1 MADLHS
7 SSAAAAEES
16 DTKQLAVSDVEAGK
30 ADTALTDTLHAAT
43 EVHEELSSWWESQN
57 NPLSG
62 AFWKYHFGTDMLIAS
77 WFFLAS
83 SVLFVAMEV
92 DAIMEDPDT
101 NTDIT
106 VSYYCGFAVS
116 ILYLFGSVYFV
127 WLSYP
132 EEMARMEK
140 QIATEDASTLTFSER
155 YFTGSDMLIATWFF
169 LACGFPYLVYAFFM
183 MFHCP
188 TNWIGWVAFLGC
200 GVYAAVLAVWV
211 IAAMPENLQQNGGAG
226 STYFMDRCIRPLCC
240 LCWEDGNSTDLFF
253 RRHVGNDMMAGT
265 WLFFIF
271 AMLLVPYAF
280 YMCIV
285 EPDDSYSWLTMGSN
299 AGFAFGAAVMVY
311 TMYPE
316 HVGSS
321 AVWNLCTCSRAH
333 LMDL

>member
-211 IAAMPENLQQNGGAG
+211 IAAMPENLQQNGGTVTADPGVQRLGARSCTSDLDSCHRRGRAG
-226 STYFMDRCIRPLCC
+226 VHVRRRVSKRVRPSA
-240 LCWEDGNSTDLFF
+240 ESG
-253 RRHVGNDMMAGT
+253 RA
-265 WLFFIF
+265 I
-271 AMLLVPYAF
+271 
-280 YMCIV
+280 
-285 EPDDSYSWLTMGSN
+285 
-299 AGFAFGAAVMVY
+299 
-311 TMYPE
+311 PE
-316 HVGSS
+316 
-321 AVWNLCTCSRAH
+321 ARQ
-333 LMDL
+333 